1 MTATNRVIL
10 SGKVVTPP
18 QRSFRPDGSPVIQFS
33 LEVADPDDS
42 SARSG
47 RSVIDIVAFNRLAE
61 VELDRL
67 KSGQALMVEGRL
79 KQRRWKTPEGKNR
92 SHVEVIAT
100 DLRVINEDEP
110 KEERRRNH
118 GHDEK
123 T

>member
-1 MTATNRVIL
+1 
-10 SGKVVTPP
+10 
-18 QRSFRPDGSPVIQFS
+18 
-33 LEVADPDDS
+33 
-42 SARSG
+42 
-47 RSVIDIVAFNRLAE
+47 VIDIVAFNRLAG

-100 DLRVINEDEP
+100 DLRMINEDEP